1 MNIENMKIKENIV
14 PEEIAEAI
22 EFIVN
27 SCFVNGGYNP
37 YFRSFA
43 ERIAVMRFF
52 LDGIEYGAKD
62 SWYEMIGNKDVEK
75 LINKFFADPKFI
87 EQAKIMGVVRENA
100 SEIIEFRKQRLIH
113 GADAVEYIANAIG
126 EFKNF
131 VHDLDVALGNL
142 VNLDLSQ
149 INAEDIENARE
160 LARKMKDGNVV
171 QVLKEAANFDVDKAT
186 QEIIDAKNAEI
197 ESLKKQLADKEKGA
211 EVIAF
216 KKESDE

>member
-52 LDGIEYGAKD
+52 LDGIEYGAED
-62 SWYEMIGNKDVEK
+62 SWYEMIGNKDIEK

-100 SEIIEFRKQRLIH
+100 SEIIEFKKQRLIH
-113 GADAVEYIANAIG
+113 GADAVEYIARAVG
-126 EFKNF
+126 EFKDF

-197 ESLKKQLADKEKGA
+197 ESLKKQLADKERGA
-211 EVIAF
+211 EVIVF